1 MSTRALVLT
10 LLVAC
15 GGEEPCPAGS
25 SRLDDGLCHLD
36 DSGESGDSGQ
46 SSDSGESGDS
56 GQSSDSGAPATPTFT
71 EIQDTIF
78 MPSCA
83 FSTCHGDADG
93 VAGIVL
99 TGDEAH
105 AALYEA
111 PAVGKDGAVLVIP
124 GDADNSYL
132 VQKMEDAE
140 DIEGLPMPPAGILDE
155 ELTQMVRAW
164 IDAGAADD

>member
-1 MSTRALVLT
+1 MSTRLLT
-10 LLVAC
+10 LVTILGAC

-25 SRLDDGLCHLD
+25 SRWDDGLCHLD
-36 DSGESGDSGQ
+36 ASEECDDSGGGEAGTGTGAG
-46 SSDSGESGDS
+46 SDSGDTSV
-56 GQSSDSGAPATPTFT
+56 PTFT

-78 MPSCA
+78 APSCA

-93 VAGIVL
+93 VADIVL
-99 TGDEAH
+99 TGDAAY

-111 PAVGKDGAVLVIP
+111 PAVGKEDAILVIP

-132 VQKMEDAE
+132 VQKMEEAD